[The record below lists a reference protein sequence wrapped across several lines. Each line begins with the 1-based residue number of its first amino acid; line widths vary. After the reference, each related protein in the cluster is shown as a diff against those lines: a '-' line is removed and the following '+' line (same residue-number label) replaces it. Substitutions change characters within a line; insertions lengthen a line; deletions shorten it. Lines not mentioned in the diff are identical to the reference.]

1 MLLWWHLRMK
11 TEMSRD
17 EIERERFF
25 LNKIIK
31 LVKSDGFVLTG
42 KILKMGK
49 NDILFETSQATS
61 FIKMKNFK
69 ELVIM
74 KEGKNE

>member
-1 MLLWWHLRMK
+1 MR

-17 EIERERFF
+17 EKDRERFF
-25 LNKIIK
+25 LNKIVK

-49 NDILFETSQATS
+49 NDILFETEQATS
-61 FIKMKNFK
+61 LIKINNVK
-69 ELVIM
+69 ELVLM
-74 KEGKNE
+74 KDGKK

>member
-1 MLLWWHLRMK
+1 MR

-17 EIERERFF
+17 EKERERFF
-25 LNKIIK
+25 LNKIVK

-49 NDILFETSQATS
+49 NDILFETEQATS
-61 FIKMKNFK
+61 LIKINNIK
-69 ELVIM
+69 ELVLM
-74 KEGKNE
+74 KEGEK

>member
-1 MLLWWHLRMK
+1 MR

-17 EIERERFF
+17 EKKRERFF
-25 LNKIIK
+25 LNKIVK

-42 KILKMGK
+42 KILKMSK
-49 NDILFETSQATS
+49 NDILFEAPQAIS
-61 FIKMKNFK
+61 LIKINNIK

-74 KEGKNE
+74 KEGKK

>member
-1 MLLWWHLRMK
+1 MR

-17 EIERERFF
+17 EKECKEFF
-25 LNKIIK
+25 LNKIVK
-31 LVKSDGFVLTG
+31 LVKSDGFVLIG

-61 FIKMKNFK
+61 MIKINNIK
-69 ELVIM
+69 ELVLM
-74 KEGKNE
+74 KEGKK

>member
-1 MLLWWHLRMK
+1 MLLWWHLGMK

-17 EIERERFF
+17 EKKREEFF
-25 LNKIIK
+25 LNKIVK

-49 NDILFETSQATS
+49 NDILFETPQATS
-61 FIKMKNFK
+61 LIKINNIK
-69 ELVIM
+69 ELVLM
-74 KEGKNE
+74 KEGKK

>member
-1 MLLWWHLRMK
+1 MR

-17 EIERERFF
+17 EKERERFF
-25 LNKIIK
+25 LNKIVK

-49 NDILFETSQATS
+49 NDILFETEQATS
-61 FIKMKNFK
+61 LIKINNVK
-69 ELVIM
+69 ELVLM
-74 KEGKNE
+74 KDGKK